1 MGGKAK
7 RGATLLAGSVLAL
20 LGLGAV
26 AVAQDAEFVL
36 NETGLDLRGRSENAI
51 ELDVR
56 QDAFPRFTW
65 DAPIYSANQT
75 SQGMELEIAAGG
87 GDAPI
92 DIAIAQRAGL
102 SGGDVES
109 RRRGSELRI
118 GSGLVDRRENEGGR
132 AVYAFI
138 ASDDEALT
146 WQPGARSDFGGRGN
160 AVALQQN
167 QVQVGDASAGVTYEN
182 NGVQTSLAYV
192 ERKTYTQVGTQG
204 FTQEESF
211 AGVTVT
217 VRN

>member
-7 RGATLLAGSVLAL
+7 RGATLLLSSIAAL

-26 AVAQDAEFVL
+26 AVAQDAEL
-36 NETGLDLRGRSENAI
+36 PLSESGLDLRGRGESAI
-51 ELDVR
+51 ELEVR

-87 GDAPI
+87 GDSPV
-92 DIAIAQRAGL
+92 DIAIAQRASLG
-102 SGGDVES
+102 GGDVDS

-118 GSGLVDRRENEGGR
+118 GSGLVDRRDNDSGR

-204 FTQEESF
+204 FTQEDSF

-217 VRN
+217 MRN

>member
-1 MGGKAK
+1 
-7 RGATLLAGSVLAL
+7 
-20 LGLGAV
+20 
-26 AVAQDAEFVL
+26 
-36 NETGLDLRGRSENAI
+36 
-51 ELDVR
+51 
-56 QDAFPRFTW
+56 
-65 DAPIYSANQT
+65 
-75 SQGMELEIAAGG
+75 MELEIAAGG

-102 SGGDVES
+102 SDGEVES

-118 GSGLVDRRENEGGR
+118 GSGLVDRRDNEGGR

-192 ERKTYTQVGTQG
+192 ERKTFTQVGTQG
-204 FTQEESF
+204 FTQEDSF

-217 VRN
+217 MRN